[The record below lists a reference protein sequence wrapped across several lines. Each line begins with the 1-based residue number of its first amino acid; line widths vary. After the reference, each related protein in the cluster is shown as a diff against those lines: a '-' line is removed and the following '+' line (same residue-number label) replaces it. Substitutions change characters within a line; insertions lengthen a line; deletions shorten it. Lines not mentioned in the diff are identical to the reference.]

1 MQYLLTSVNG
11 VLSIGKRNA
20 KICINMCFT
29 LHFKWIVSVRYIY
42 PKLLTIA
49 TWMLPNL
56 NMYVCACAGVCVC
69 EHAHTHISFIIL
81 LYLSL
86 AVCKASINALLW
98 CVLLWTLS
106 LSYSSRPRYGNGT
119 LRLFITKERVL
130 IRS

>member
-69 EHAHTHISFIIL
+69 VYKIWNMHIHTYLLSFYCI
-81 LYLSL
+81 YLWLFVRHQSMHFYGAFFYGL
-86 AVCKASINALLW
+86 F
-98 CVLLWTLS
+98 
-106 LSYSSRPRYGNGT
+106 RYHNPLDHVMVMEPLGY
-119 LRLFITKERVL
+119 L
-130 IRS
+130 